1 MAKTD
6 KLEFT
11 NALRISVKR
20 KRGKKYHNCIWLPR
34 VKQTALGERH
44 KKGQQ
49 QVMILR
55 PQGTHNRGL
64 FDREAVISK
73 GKPNVT
79 QSLWSSTSSSPPCK
93 SHWKQVQ
100 EVCLHRWLKN
110 TSPAQASLVI
120 VVGSLGFA
128 LCARTKEVFCFFL
141 NSILQSWG
149 LKFKDSEMA
158 LIYSPPLCKTC
169 IYSVLLTHLLLYDNA

>member
-110 TSPAQASLVI
+110 TSPAQASLVT

-128 LCARTKEVFCFFL
+128 LCARTKEVFCFFF
-141 NSILQSWG
+141 
-149 LKFKDSEMA
+149 KFNFAKLRLEIQGQWNGS
-158 LIYSPPLCKTC
+158 
-169 IYSVLLTHLLLYDNA
+169 HLFPSFMQNLHLFCFAHSSTPVW

>member
-20 KRGKKYHNCIWLPR
+20 KRGEKYHNCIWLPR

-79 QSLWSSTSSSPPCK
+79 QSL
-93 SHWKQVQ
+93 
-100 EVCLHRWLKN
+100 
-110 TSPAQASLVI
+110 
-120 VVGSLGFA
+120 
-128 LCARTKEVFCFFL
+128 
-141 NSILQSWG
+141 
-149 LKFKDSEMA
+149 
-158 LIYSPPLCKTC
+158 
-169 IYSVLLTHLLLYDNA
+169 